1 MNKKT
6 MLLAAAALLLCLA
19 LFAGCKTQTEGEDA
33 NAQTP
38 ASPELSNP
46 SVPVDGPVYTGTE
59 IADSPYVGRFES
71 SYSALFASDAA
82 DVYVQVVEQ
91 EDGTTSAEP
100 VERPALECRADGS
113 FSLTVMTTLGGEYA
127 TLNGTFTVDGELA
140 EFTVAQGNYGD
151 FLGADTEKFSCRLL
165 NENEIRYWGDQIGT
179 VAGGDIFLR
188 AE

>member
-1 MNKKT
+1 MKKNK
-6 MLLAAAALLLCLA
+6 LLAAAAALLLCLA
-19 LFAGCKTQTEGEDA
+19 LLAGCNSQTDGED
-33 NAQTP
+33 TKTESP
-38 ASPELSNP
+38 TSPELSNP
-46 SVPVDGPVYTGTE
+46 SVSVDGPVYSGTD

-91 EDGTTSAEP
+91 QDGTTATEP
-100 VERPALECRADGS
+100 VERPVLECRADGS
-113 FSLTVMTTLGGEYA
+113 ISLTVMTTLGGEYA
-127 TLNGTFTVDGELA
+127 TLNGTFTVDGEHA

-188 AE
+188 A